1 MDDNTFDT
9 DVLHTDL
16 PTPDTTDAESTGTE
30 STDTELVEAHADQ
43 VEVRR
48 NVVLSAAVGVVAA
61 VLTGAFALRAF
72 GDGSA
77 LDWAAFAVLG
87 MIMVLH
93 LAAVADGRAP
103 LLVADRLGVRL
114 REGAEWQGIA
124 WDDIECLEH
133 LPRRLPFH
141 DGHLLVVGESGQQLI
156 VPLTLAT
163 RVVGATASTVS
174 DELAALADGRAD
186 VVEVVPDLVEDVDL
200 PEYDDVPDA
209 AAADDADA
217 DANEVLGSD
226 DTPAPVLAA
235 HAAIPPLAEDT
246 VVLERRG
253 IAAEVEK
260 RFRSPFAR
268 PAVEDADSD
277 DTVDTIEPV
286 SDDASTDEIA
296 AIDDPTDGGSSL
308 QSPPAPG
315 RPVVFG
321 ARVEVQRRGD
331 VHGSRDSNRDGN
343 TGSHPIIGAN
353 ALRSEPAV
361 EVDEVEHTL
370 TVVLDDLA
378 VHPASEPV
386 IGPQLRAARERL
398 RLTVDQLSERT
409 RIRPHVIEAIEVDD
423 FGSCG
428 GDFYAR
434 GHLRTLARVLGLEA
448 GPLVASYD
456 ETYADAPVDP
466 RRVFA
471 SELATGVGGSIRST
485 RGGRNWSVLLAAVMA
500 AVLIWSIAR
509 LVMDGPVELGK
520 TPVLNQSGGLSTPQ
534 KVPAVPVTLVAT
546 SGGANIVVRDGNGD
560 IQFKGALAFGQT
572 SKLEVI
578 PPVRIWTSDGS
589 VTAAVD
595 CTDPAPLGETGA
607 EASKSLPAC

>member
-9 DVLHTDL
+9 DVLHAD
-16 PTPDTTDAESTGTE
+16 PTPAEAPEPAAVSE
-30 STDTELVEAHADQ
+30 RPDQ

-72 GDGSA
+72 GDGSP

-87 MIMVLH
+87 IIMVLH

-103 LLVADRLGVRL
+103 LLVADGLGVRL

-124 WDDIECLEH
+124 WDDIECMEH
-133 LPRRLPFH
+133 LPRRLPFR

-163 RVVGATASTVS
+163 RVVGATTTTVS

-186 VVEVVPDLVEDVDL
+186 VVEVVADLEEDAEVLEVGDGYDGSDSPARSVDL
-200 PEYDDVPDA
+200 LHTD
-209 AAADDADA
+209 
-217 DANEVLGSD
+217 
-226 DTPAPVLAA
+226 
-235 HAAIPPLAEDT
+235 AIPPLGEDT
-246 VVLERRG
+246 VILERRG

-260 RFRSPFAR
+260 RFRSPLAR
-268 PAVEDADSD
+268 PNPDHADRVDRVDQVDHGDTD
-277 DTVDTIEPV
+277 DTIDTLEPM
-286 SDDASTDEIA
+286 SDDASTDELA
-296 AIDDPTDGGSSL
+296 AIDPTDDPADDRPTGGL
-308 QSPPAPG
+308 PQRPPAPG

-331 VHGSRDSNRDGN
+331 GRAGHD
-343 TGSHPIIGAN
+343 TGSHPTIGAN

-361 EVDEVEHTL
+361 RVEQTERPDEVEHTL

-378 VHPASEPV
+378 VHPAPEPV
-386 IGPQLRAARERL
+386 IGPQLGAARQRL

-434 GHLRTLARVLGLEA
+434 GHLRTLARVLGIDA
-448 GPLVASYD
+448 GPLVAAYD

-485 RGGRNWSVLLAAVMA
+485 RGGRNWSVLIAAVMA

-520 TPVLNQSGGLSTPQ
+520 TPVLNQSGGLSRAQ
-534 KVPAVPVTLVAT
+534 KVPAVPVTLTAT
-546 SGGANIVVRDGNGD
+546 SGGAKLVVRDGNGD

-572 SKLEVI
+572 SKLEII

-595 CTDPAPLGETGA
+595 CKEPAPLGDTGA
-607 EASKSLPAC
+607 EASKTLPAC

>member
-9 DVLHTDL
+9 DLLHAD
-16 PTPDTTDAESTGTE
+16 PTPAEAPE
-30 STDTELVEAHADQ
+30 PAAEAERADQ

-103 LLVADRLGVRL
+103 LLVADGLGVRL

-124 WDDIECLEH
+124 WDDIECMEH
-133 LPRRLPFH
+133 LPRRLPFR

-163 RVVGATASTVS
+163 RVVGATTATVS

-186 VVEVVPDLVEDVDL
+186 VVEVVADLEEDAELLEPGDGYADPADPDGSADVTD
-200 PEYDDVPDA
+200 
-209 AAADDADA
+209 
-217 DANEVLGSD
+217 
-226 DTPAPVLAA
+226 
-235 HAAIPPLAEDT
+235 AIPPLGEGT
-246 VVLERRG
+246 VILERRG

-268 PAVEDADSD
+268 PAPDQADPHDTD
-277 DTVDTIEPV
+277 DTIDTLEPI
-286 SDDASTDEIA
+286 SDDASTDELA
-296 AIDDPTDGGSSL
+296 AIDPTDDPTDDPADDQPTGGGSP
-308 QSPPAPG
+308 QRPPAPG

-331 VHGSRDSNRDGN
+331 GRVSHD
-343 TGSHPIIGAN
+343 TGSHPTIGAN

-361 EVDEVEHTL
+361 HVEQAEGTEVEHSL
-370 TVVLDDLA
+370 TVVLDDLV
-378 VHPASEPV
+378 VHPAPEPV
-386 IGPQLRAARERL
+386 IGPQLEAARQRL

-434 GHLRTLARVLGLEA
+434 GHLRTLARVLGIDA
-448 GPLVASYD
+448 GPLVAAYD

-485 RGGRNWSVLLAAVMA
+485 RGGRNWSVLIAAVMA

-520 TPVLNQSGGLSTPQ
+520 TPVLNQSGGLSKAQ
-534 KVPAVPVTLVAT
+534 KVPAVPVTLTAT
-546 SGGANIVVRDGNGD
+546 SGGAKLVVRDGNGD

-572 SKLEVI
+572 SKLEIV

-595 CTDPAPLGETGA
+595 CKDPAPLGDTGA
-607 EASKSLPAC
+607 EASKTPPAC

>member
-1 MDDNTFDT
+1 MKEEHLDT
-9 DVLHTDL
+9 DVLDTDL
-16 PTPDTTDAESTGTE
+16 PTADTTHAEPGHA
-30 STDTELVEAHADQ
+30 ELVEAQAAGQ

-48 NVVLSAAVGVVAA
+48 NVVLSAGVGAIAA
-61 VLTGAFALRAF
+61 VMTGAFALRAF
-72 GDGSA
+72 GDGST
-77 LDWAAFAVLG
+77 LDWALFAVLG
-87 MIMVLH
+87 MITVVH

-103 LLVADRLGVRL
+103 LLVADGLGVRL

-124 WDDIECLEH
+124 WDDIECMEH

-163 RVVGATASTVS
+163 RVAGVVGSSVS

-186 VVEVVPDLVEDVDL
+186 VVEVVADIDEDVDETEDIL
-200 PEYDDVPDA
+200 EPDDESVDLIES
-209 AAADDADA
+209 DDAPA
-217 DANEVLGSD
+217 D
-226 DTPAPVLAA
+226 PVPPA
-235 HAAIPPLAEDT
+235 HAVIPPLAEDT
-246 VVLERRG
+246 VALQRRG

-260 RFRSPFAR
+260 RFRSPLAG
-268 PAVEDADSD
+268 AATDESDAA

-286 SDDASTDEIA
+286 SDEASTDEIA
-296 AIDDPTDGGSSL
+296 AIDDDPADGGFST
-308 QSPPAPG
+308 QRPPTPG
-315 RPVVFG
+315 RPVVSG
-321 ARVEVQRRGD
+321 ARVDVPRRRSE
-331 VHGSRDSNRDGN
+331 HGSRDGN
-343 TGSHPIIGAN
+343 TGSHPTIGAN
-353 ALRSEPAV
+353 ALRFDPAA
-361 EVDEVEHTL
+361 EIEEVEHTL
-370 TVVLDDLA
+370 TVVFDELA
-378 VHPASEPV
+378 VHAAPEPV
-386 IGPQLRAARERL
+386 IGPQLEAARERL

-423 FGSCG
+423 FASCG

-434 GHLRTLARVLGLEA
+434 GHLRTLARVLGIDA

-466 RRVFA
+466 RRVFE
-471 SELATGVGGSIRST
+471 SELATGVGGSIRGT

-509 LVMDGPVELGK
+509 LVMDGPINLDK
-520 TPVLNQSGGLSTPQ
+520 PQTLNQSGGPFHKQ
-534 KVPAVPVTLVAT
+534 AKVPAVPVTLVAT
-546 SGGANIVVRDGNGD
+546 AGGAKLVVRDGNGD

-572 SKLEVI
+572 AKLEII

-595 CTDPAPLGETGA
+595 CKDPMPLGDTGE